1 MTAKLGIREGA
12 ISGIVFGIVMFGL
25 VSFDPRVRDR
35 VTDLFASGAVTPW
48 GDRLGD
54 LGGALWSALRTQSI
68 ENAPALVFVTVGLVL
83 TLFMLRS

>member
-1 MTAKLGIREGA
+1 MTVKLGIREGA
-12 ISGIVFGIVMFGL
+12 ISGIVFVLVLIGL
-25 VSFDPRVRDR
+25 VSVDPRVRDR
-35 VTDLFASGAVTPW
+35 VTDLFLSGGVTPW

-68 ENAPALVFVTVGLVL
+68 ENAPALVFVAVGLVL